1 MTEDDEPASPCT
13 KVCSIDS
20 RTGFCLGCWRTGEEI
35 AAWPRLDAAG
45 KHGLLARLATRRG
58 LTAPE
63 RM

>member
-1 MTEDDEPASPCT
+1 MTEDDEPASPCN

-20 RTGFCLGCWRTGEEI
+20 RSGFCRGCWRTGEEI

-45 KHGLLARLATRRG
+45 KHGLLARLAARRAQTVAG
-58 LTAPE
+58 